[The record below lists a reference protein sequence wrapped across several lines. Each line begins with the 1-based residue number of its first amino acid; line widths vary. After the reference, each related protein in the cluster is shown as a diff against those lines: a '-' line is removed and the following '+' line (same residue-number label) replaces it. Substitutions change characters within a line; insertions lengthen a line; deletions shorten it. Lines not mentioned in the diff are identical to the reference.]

1 MTKISKP
8 HNNFFEAMLSNKE
21 IVTDF
26 LKNHLP
32 KDIQTKLDFNS
43 IRPEKNTF
51 VSEELRKSETDV
63 LFSVELDG
71 KPSYIY
77 CLIEHQSTPDK
88 KMPIRLHKYMLSAM
102 EWHLD
107 SKEEGSIPVIIP
119 LVIYNSKVPWNYPTG
134 VVSMFDREQRDLVEN
149 VLVNDFKLINLYEI
163 DDEEIMRHNWASL
176 LELSLKWAKECDII
190 ELLDKFK
197 PFLLMACKE
206 NKKIFFA
213 TLNYLV
219 DVGETDKD
227 KLIEYCKQNLTDDE
241 GAIMTVAEQ
250 WKAEGREEGRE
261 EERLNMTKK
270 TVLKMLEQNLDVNVI
285 SKVTELSINDIKKLE
300 AENEADFEER

>member
-1 MTKISKP
+1 MTKISTP

-21 IVTDF
+21 VVTDF
-26 LKNHLP
+26 LKIHLP
-32 KDIQTKLDFNS
+32 EDIQTKLDFNS

-51 VSEELRKSETDV
+51 VSDELRKSETDV

-71 KPSYIY
+71 KPSYVY
-77 CLIEHQSTPDK
+77 CLIEHQSTPDI

-107 SKEEGSIPVIIP
+107 MKEEGSIPVIIP
-119 LVIYNSKVPWNYPTG
+119 LVIYNSSIPWNYPTG

-163 DDEEIMRHNWASL
+163 DDDEIMRHNWASL
-176 LELSLKWAKECDII
+176 LELSLKWARECDII
-190 ELLDKFK
+190 ELLEKFK
-197 PFLLMACKE
+197 PFLLMACKD

-219 DVGETDKD
+219 DVGEADKD
-227 KLIEYCKQNLTDDE
+227 KLIEYCKQNLTNDE

-250 WKAEGREEGRE
+250 WKEEGREEGEIRKA
-261 EERLNMTKK
+261 KK
-270 TVLKMLEQNLDVNVI
+270 TALKMLEKEMDINMI
-285 SKVTELSINDIKKLE
+285 SEITELSIDEIKKLK
-300 AENEADFEER
+300 AENQKDFDEDKK